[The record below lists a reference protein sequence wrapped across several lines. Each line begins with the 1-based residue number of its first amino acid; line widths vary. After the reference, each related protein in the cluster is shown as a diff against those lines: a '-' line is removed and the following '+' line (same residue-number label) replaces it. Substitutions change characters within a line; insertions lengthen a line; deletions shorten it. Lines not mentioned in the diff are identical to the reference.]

1 PLVAGLALAT
11 LTIGWPIAASRSGRL
26 YLSIGFRS
34 TAIIGA
40 SLVVLGTVALAL
52 LGPYPSVWTVGAVSF
67 VIGLGFGFSAVPTL
81 AAAQAGVGGE
91 GRGGVTGANMFG
103 RSIGQAVGAAVL
115 GAVANGVIASRGGD
129 ELDPHTMIQASTA
142 VFIGAAVVAGLLLFA
157 ALAMPRERR
166 VVASDPQVP
175 IAGGVEPLVE

>member
-1 PLVAGLALAT
+1 LVAFLLVERRAAEPVLPLWVMGRPLLRATNLVGLGVGAAMIGLTAFVPTYLVVGTRASPLVAGLALAT

-67 VIGLGFGFSAVPTL
+67 VIGLGFGF
-81 AAAQAGVGGE
+81 
-91 GRGGVTGANMFG
+91 
-103 RSIGQAVGAAVL
+103 
-115 GAVANGVIASRGGD
+115 
-129 ELDPHTMIQASTA
+129 
-142 VFIGAAVVAGLLLFA
+142 
-157 ALAMPRERR
+157 
-166 VVASDPQVP
+166 
-175 IAGGVEPLVE
+175 